1 MKRLYIYFYSFV
13 CVALLLGGM
22 TACNGRSSSSEHDHE
37 HSGHNHEAEHGEIE
51 LSEKQMKTVG
61 IELGSFDRREIGSGM
76 RANGF
81 LAVNPQDVAEIS
93 PLLSGVVKQIN
104 VKEGDFV
111 NKGTTV
117 AVIENLDIVTYNQDY
132 QIAVD
137 ELELAQSE
145 LERQNKL
152 AEQGAGIKRNLE
164 KARTDMK
171 IATAR
176 VSALERQLRQ
186 AGITPGST
194 IASTGTAAVKAPIG
208 GIVSVIFA
216 KTGGFAD
223 MSTPIMTVTDNRKI
237 FALLKVYEKDIDK
250 IEKGQKVD
258 LNLTNGAMS
267 LEGVVAEINRTIDPE
282 TKGIDVRVA
291 LTGANLTTLIPGM
304 AVTGYI
310 RSGGTETDVLPEDAV
325 VSSGGKSYIYVLEGT
340 EEEDGELMYH
350 FEPVEVITGNRE
362 QGFIEVSPL
371 TELSPDAKIVIAKA
385 FYLASMAADHG
396 EHNH

>member
-1 MKRLYIYFYSFV
+1 MKRLYIYFYSIA

-186 AGITPGST
+186 AGITPGSA

-258 LNLTNGAMS
+258 LNLTNGAMR

-310 RSGGTETDVLPEDAV
+310 RSGGTETDALPEDAV

-371 TELSPDAKIVIAKA
+371 TELTPDAKIVIAKA